1 MQFARLSA
9 LCGLLLALCA
19 NGALAQ
25 KYVCME
31 SNKGEWCM
39 EMLRSAA
46 PVTVD
51 NFLRY
56 VNNGDYTHM
65 FLHRSVPG
73 FVVQGGGFGIDPQ
86 GFLFNVRNYGT
97 IVNEYRRSNV
107 RGTVAMAKLGGNV
120 NSASNQWFVNL
131 ANNSAN
137 LDNQNGGFTVFAE
150 IVYGMD
156 VIDRIA
162 GFRVG
167 NVNNIFGESALGEV
181 PLDIPQTATSVDRK
195 DFVLITRA
203 YTTDVLPGQTIA
215 PYHCTPVV
223 PNETLTELCAGAVS
237 FPVNVQ
243 GIGPYEVTLQLQ
255 ATKPDMVFAI
265 KAGTLKPIAS
275 LPASAATYNPATQ
288 VLTIPS
294 VRNGANFY
302 FNVQLKLTSAVNQ
315 QFTLQSFSLP

>member
-1 MQFARLSA
+1 MYLGRLSA
-9 LCGLLLALCA
+9 LCGLVLALCA

-39 EMLRSAA
+39 ELLRSSA

-56 VNNGDYTHM
+56 VTNGDYTNM

-73 FVVQGGGFGIDPQ
+73 FVVQGGGYGIDNE
-86 GFLFNVRNYGT
+86 GFLFNVRSYGT
-97 IVNEYRRSNV
+97 IVNEFKRSNL
-107 RGTVAMAKLGGNV
+107 RGTVAMAKLGNNV

-131 ANNSAN
+131 GNNAAN
-137 LDNQNGGFTVFAE
+137 LDSQNGGFTVFAE
-150 IVYGMD
+150 IVHGMD

-162 GFRVG
+162 AFRVG
-167 NVNNIFGESALGEV
+167 NVSSIFGLSALGEV
-181 PLDIPQTATSVDRK
+181 PLDIPSTATTVDRK

-203 YTTDVLPGQTIA
+203 YTTDVLPGQTVA
-215 PYHCTPVV
+215 PYHCTPIV

-255 ATKPDMVFAI
+255 ATTPSMVFAI
-265 KAGTLKPIAS
+265 RAGTLKPIAS
-275 LPASAATYNPATQ
+275 LPAGAATYNPSTQ
-288 VLTIPS
+288 LLTIPS
-294 VRNGANFY
+294 VRNGTSFY
-302 FNVQLKLTSAVNQ
+302 YNVQMKLTNEASQ

>member
-1 MQFARLSA
+1 MHFGRLSA

-19 NGALAQ
+19 DGALAQ

-39 EMLRSAA
+39 ELLRSAA
-46 PVTVD
+46 PATVD

-73 FVVQGGGFGIDPQ
+73 FVVQGGGFGIDPE
-86 GFLFNVRNYGT
+86 GFLFNVKNYGT
-97 IVNEYRRSNV
+97 VVNEFNRSNR

-131 ANNSAN
+131 ADNSAN

-150 IVYGMD
+150 IVHGMD

-167 NVNNIFGESALGEV
+167 NVSGIFGTSALNEV
-181 PLDIPQTATSVDRK
+181 PLDIPQTATTVDRK

-203 YTTDVLPGQTIA
+203 YTSDVLPGQTLA
-215 PYHCTPVV
+215 PYHCTPIV

-243 GIGPYEVTLQLQ
+243 GTGPYEVTLQLQ
-255 ATKPDMVFAI
+255 ATTPVMVFAI
-265 KAGTLKPIAS
+265 KAGTLKPLAN
-275 LPASAATYNPATQ
+275 LPATSATYNPSTQ

-302 FNVQLKLTSAVNQ
+302 YNVQLKLTNVTSQ